1 MRKFMIRFSIL
12 IENNFLISCKNLAQ
26 VKFFY

>member
-12 IENNFLISCKNLAQ
+12 IENNFLISYENLAQ